1 MAKEI
6 KNIKTRKIELWINS
20 SDAEKAK
27 EWRHQLFVWRDAT
40 RRLANFIAAHKYV
53 QWMVRDFVY
62 LKDDIKEKFY
72 VQDCI
77 KEGKGMS
84 EQNVTYALSSKL
96 VKDGV
101 FDDLPSE
108 IRACL
113 NQSVANTIKERK
125 KDIMRGDMS
134 VPMYRNNIDV
144 PFKGSSIMRSLVVTV
159 DGDYT
164 FKLFKIPLVMRFG
177 RDRSNNQAIVDR
189 CISGEYKVCGS
200 SYRIEGKK
208 VFLSLKYEMPVRT
221 DVKLKDGK
229 CLFARIGIETPLVYM
244 VDIKAKQEFDSG
256 IHAFPIGSKGY
267 FYRRLKIQQKV
278 HNIMK
283 SAVDAK
289 GGHGRARKLKAVE
302 PLHKKEQKYVHQKMQ
317 EYSRKLVDAAVENKC
332 SRIVLLDQERR
343 EDELKAIKESEY
355 GKFVLRNWGYG
366 GLKGLIEMK
375 CRDYGI
381 VVNSE

>member
-144 PFKGSSIMRSLVVTV
+144 PFKGSSIMRSLGVTV

-208 VFLSLKYEMPVRT
+208 IFLSLTYEMPVRT

-229 CLFARIGIETPLVYM
+229 CLFARIGIATPLVYM
-244 VDIKAKQEFDSG
+244 VDIKAKNDFDSG
-256 IHAFPIGSKGY
+256 RKLYTIGTAEY
-267 FYRRLKIQQKV
+267 FKRRLDFQKKV
-278 HNIMK
+278 HDAMQ
-283 SAVDAK
+283 SAADAR
-289 GGHGRARKLKAVE
+289 GGHGRKRKTKGVSHYRLKERNYVKAMM
-302 PLHKKEQKYVHQKMQ
+302 HK
-317 EYSRKLVDAAVENKC
+317 YSRELVNAAYEYKC
-332 SRIVLLDQERR
+332 ERIVLLDQERR
-343 EDELKAIKESEY
+343 EEELKANKDNPYE
-355 GKFVLRNWGYG
+355 KFVLRNWGYG